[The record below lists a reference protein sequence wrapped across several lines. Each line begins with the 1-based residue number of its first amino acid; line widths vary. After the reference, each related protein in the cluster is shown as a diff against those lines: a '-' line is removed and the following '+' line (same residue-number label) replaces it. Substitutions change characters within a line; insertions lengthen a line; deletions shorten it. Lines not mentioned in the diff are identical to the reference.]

1 MKNNIVL
8 KVVVGVIL
16 MMQVHPNFALDPHKT
31 LTQYIHDVWQKGD
44 GLPQLT
50 INAIAQTRDGY
61 IWVAT
66 QEGLARFDGV
76 TFTVFD
82 RKKIKEIKHN
92 NIFALY
98 EDKNGIIWIGTA
110 GGLNRLE
117 EKKFT
122 VYTTIDGLSNDF
134 VRSIHEDRQGNLWI
148 GTDNGLSLFK
158 NNKFTN
164 YTTKNGLSSN
174 SVISILEDRRGN
186 LWIGTNKGLN
196 RFQDGKFTRFTTN
209 NGLSDDNVR
218 SIYEDSEENLW
229 IGTFGGGINRFKDG
243 EFTVYNTNAGLSN
256 DFVLVVYGDKMG
268 NLWIGTNEGLNRF
281 KDGKFTALTAKEGLS
296 DNVVQSI
303 CEDREGNLWIG
314 TYSGGLNRLKDGKFI
329 TYTTAE
335 GLSADLA
342 FPVYQDRQ
350 GSIWIGTYGGGL
362 NRLHEGKFTSYTK
375 KDGLA
380 NNNIRSICE
389 DREGSL
395 WISTYGSGIARFKDG
410 KFTCF
415 TTSEGLSENNVR
427 VIYEDS
433 RGRIW
438 IGTYG
443 GGLNRFANGKFIV
456 YNTRNGL
463 SDDFV
468 MIIFEDKKKN
478 LWIGTRAGLNRFND
492 GKFTTYTIKDGLSNN
507 SVFALYEDRE
517 GCLWIGTYGGGL
529 NRLKDRKFTSY
540 TTNEGLFDDVVF
552 RILEDGKGNLWMNCN
567 KGIFSVNKKEL
578 NDFADGKINSITCIS
593 YNEDDGMKSSECSG
607 GSYPAGWKTRDG
619 KLWFPTVK
627 GVTVID
633 PGNIKINMRPPPVII
648 EQVIVDGEPMEPGA
662 GIKFPPG
669 KKNFEF
675 HYTGLS
681 FIAPKKV
688 KFKYKLTGY
697 NQKWIDAETRRIAY
711 YTSIPPGHYH
721 FKVIACNNDG
731 VWNETGAVFKFDLK
745 PYFYQTWW
753 FYFSCGL
760 LLVLSGIGFYRLR
773 VKQLKNREKELES
786 LVNQRT
792 LQLAEANKELEKLSI
807 VARKTEN
814 AVMITDPQGNIQW
827 VNEGFTRMFEKTSGQ
842 LINEDEGNILN
853 YASDPDIKAVISKCL
868 EEKST
873 VTYETV
879 NTTPSGK
886 KTWIQTALTPIL
898 DTNGV
903 VKNLVAIGSD
913 ITKIKEAEKN
923 ADMANQAKSQF
934 LARMSHEIR
943 TPMNGI
949 IGFLDMLLE
958 TNLNTEQMDYA
969 RTISRCG
976 ESLLTILND
985 ILDFS
990 KIEAGELAFE
1000 PIDFDPEITVFDI
1013 CELTQP
1019 RVSTKPVEL
1028 LLRIGDDVPS
1038 FVKSDPVR
1046 FRQVIANL
1054 MSNAVKFTEHGEI
1067 ELSLSVEKE
1076 EQTRLELLVKVRD
1089 TGIGIPR
1096 EKINIIF
1103 DPFQQAQGS
1112 TARNY
1117 GGTGLGLAICKQ
1129 IANLMGGD
1137 VRATSEPGQGS
1148 TFHFTCWVDKSDKK
1162 PGEKFSRPSLVGK
1175 KVLVVDD
1182 NQTNLDILSHIL
1194 EYSGMQVVQI
1204 SDSRDAIPGI
1214 VTHFKNKEP
1223 FDIVIMD
1230 IRMPG
1235 MTGYD
1240 LAKGVRQL
1248 EEPLS
1253 SLPLL
1258 AFSSS
1263 TLDRSGSLKASGF
1276 NGFLPK
1282 PVARDKL
1289 LKMIGRLLGEQELI
1303 ENEEQKEEIV
1313 TQHTLAEETKHSIHI
1328 LLVEDNLINQK
1339 LAGFMLSKA
1348 GYRLTTAANG
1358 EEAVNLYTAE
1368 PEKYH
1373 LILMDIQMPVMDGL
1387 EAAQRI
1393 RTNGFHH
1400 IPIIAMTAESM
1411 KGDMEKCLEAGMN
1424 DYIAKP
1430 IRRDLL
1436 YKMVKKWC
1444 LSDEETH

>member
-1 MKNNIVL
+1 MKNKIFLTVIV
-8 KVVVGVIL
+8 GAIL
-16 MMQVHPNFALDPHKT
+16 MVQVHLNFALDPNKA
-31 LTQYIHDVWQKGD
+31 LTQYIHDVWQKED
-44 GLPQLT
+44 GLPQLSV
-50 INAIAQTRDGY
+50 NALVQTRDGY
-61 IWVAT
+61 TWVAT

-76 TFTVFD
+76 QFTVFD

-98 EDKNGIIWIGTA
+98 EDKKGNLWIGTA
-110 GGLNRLE
+110 GGLNRHKE
-117 EKKFT
+117 NKFT
-122 VYTTIDGLSNDF
+122 VYTSKDGLSNDF
-134 VRSIHEDRQGNLWI
+134 VRAIYEDRQGNLWI
-148 GTDNGLSLFK
+148 GTDNGLNLFK
-158 NNKFTN
+158 NEKFTTF
-164 YTTKNGLSSN
+164 TTENGLSN
-174 SVISILEDRRGN
+174 NIVFTISEDSRGN

-196 RFQDGKFTRFTTN
+196 RLKDGKYTRFTTD

-229 IGTFGGGINRFKDG
+229 IGTYGGGINRFKHG
-243 EFTVYNTNAGLSN
+243 VFTVYNTEDGLSN
-256 DFVLVVYGDKMG
+256 DFVQVVYGDKMG

-281 KDGKFTALTAKEGLS
+281 KDGKFTAYTTKEGLS

-303 CEDREGNLWIG
+303 CEDQEENLWIG

-335 GLSADLA
+335 GLSNDLA

-350 GSIWIGTYGGGL
+350 GSMWIGTYGGGL
-362 NRLHEGKFTSYTK
+362 NRLKEGKFTTYTRK
-375 KDGLA
+375 EGLS
-380 NNNIRSICE
+380 NNNVRAICE

-415 TTSEGLSENNVR
+415 STGEGLSENNVR

-433 RGRIW
+433 RGRLW

-443 GGLNRFANGKFIV
+443 GGLNRFDNGRFTV
-456 YNTRNGL
+456 YNTKNGL

-468 MIIFEDKKKN
+468 IIIYEDKKKN
-478 LWIGTRAGLNRFND
+478 LWIGTREGLNRFKD
-492 GKFTTYTIKDGLSNN
+492 GKFSTYTIKDGLSNN
-507 SVFALYEDRE
+507 TVFALYEDRE
-517 GCLWIGTYGGGL
+517 GGLWIGTYGGGL
-529 NRLKDRKFTSY
+529 NRLKDGKFSSY

-552 RILEDGKGNLWMNCN
+552 RILEDAKGNFWMSCN
-567 KGIFSVNKKEL
+567 KGIFTVKKKEL
-578 NDFADGKINSITCIS
+578 NDFPDGKINSITCIS

-633 PGNIKINMRPPPVII
+633 PENIKINVQPPPVII
-648 EQVIVDGEPMEPGA
+648 EQVIVDGEPIDPGA
-662 GIKFPPG
+662 ELKLPAG

-681 FIAPKKV
+681 FTAPKKV
-688 KFKYKLTGY
+688 KFKYILAGY
-697 NQKWIDAETRRIAY
+697 NQKWVDAGTRRIAY

-721 FKVIACNNDG
+721 FNVIACNDDG
-731 VWNETGAVFKFDLK
+731 VWNETGAFFGFDLK

-760 LLVLSGIGFYRLR
+760 LLVLSGIGFNRLR
-773 VKQLKNREKELES
+773 VKQLKNRERELET
-786 LVNQRT
+786 LVNKRT
-792 LQLAEANKELEKLSI
+792 GQLAEANKELEKLSI
-807 VARKTEN
+807 VARKTDN
-814 AVMITDPQGNIQW
+814 AVIITDPQGNIQW
-827 VNEGFTRMFEKTSGQ
+827 VNEGFTRMYEKTWEQMIHQNG
-842 LINEDEGNILN
+842 GNIVN
-853 YASDPDIKAVISKCL
+853 YASDPNIKAKISKCI
-868 EEKST
+868 EEKT
-873 VTYETV
+873 TITYETIH
-879 NTTPSGK
+879 TTPSGK
-886 KTWIQTALTPIL
+886 KTWIQTVLTPIM
-898 DTNGV
+898 DTNDK

-958 TNLNTEQMDYA
+958 TKLNHEQMEYA
-969 RTISRCG
+969 STISRCG

-1000 PIDFDPEITVFDI
+1000 PIDFDPEITVFNI
-1013 CELTQP
+1013 CELIQP

-1028 LLRIGDDVPS
+1028 LLRIGDDVPTY
-1038 FVKSDPVR
+1038 VKSDPVR

-1067 ELSLSVEKE
+1067 ELSLLVEKK
-1076 EQTRLELLVKVRD
+1076 EQTRQKLHVKVRD

-1096 EKINIIF
+1096 EKINTIF
-1103 DPFQQAQGS
+1103 DPFQQAEGS
-1112 TARNY
+1112 IVRKY

-1137 VRATSEPGQGS
+1137 VWAASEPGQGS
-1148 TFHFTCWVDKSDKK
+1148 TFHFTCWVDKSYKK
-1162 PGEKFSRPSLVGK
+1162 PGKKLIQPSLAGK

-1194 EYSGMQVVQI
+1194 EKCSMQVVQL
-1204 SDSRDAIPGI
+1204 SDSRDAIPEI
-1214 VTHFKNKEP
+1214 VKHFKNKQP
-1223 FDIVIMD
+1223 FDIAVMD

-1235 MTGYD
+1235 LTGYD

-1289 LKMIGRLLGEQELI
+1289 LKMIGRLLGEGEVVEKEDQR
-1303 ENEEQKEEIV
+1303 EEIV

-1328 LLVEDNLINQK
+1328 LLVEDNPINQK

-1348 GYRLTTAANG
+1348 GYQLTTAANG
-1358 EEAVNLYTAE
+1358 EEAVKLYTSD
-1368 PEKYH
+1368 PDKYS

-1387 EAAQRI
+1387 EATQRI
-1393 RTNGFHH
+1393 RDKGFHH

-1411 KGDMEKCLEAGMN
+1411 KGDMEKCIEAGMN
-1424 DYIAKP
+1424 DYMAKP

-1444 LSDEETH
+1444 LID

>member
-1 MKNNIVL
+1 MVQL
-8 KVVVGVIL
+8 HL
-16 MMQVHPNFALDPHKT
+16 SFALDPNKAV
-31 LTQYIHDVWQKGD
+31 TQYIHDVWQKED
-44 GLPQLT
+44 GLPQLSV
-50 INAIAQTRDGY
+50 NALVQTQDGY

-76 TFTVFD
+76 QFTVFD

-92 NIFALY
+92 NIFAIY
-98 EDKNGIIWIGTA
+98 EDKKGNLWIGSA

-117 EKKFT
+117 GKNFT
-122 VYTTIDGLSNDF
+122 VYTSEDGLSNDF
-134 VRSIHEDRQGNLWI
+134 VRSIYEDRQGNLWI
-148 GTDNGLSLFK
+148 GTDNGLNLFK
-158 NNKFTN
+158 DNKFTI

-174 SVISILEDRRGN
+174 IVSSILEDSRGN

-196 RFQDGKFTRFTTN
+196 RFKGGKFTRFTTN

-218 SIYEDSEENLW
+218 AIYEDSEENLW
-229 IGTFGGGINRFKDG
+229 IGTDGGGLNRFKDG
-243 EFTVYNTNAGLSN
+243 EFTVYNTEAGLSN
-256 DFVLVVYGDKMG
+256 DFVQVIYGDKMG

-281 KDGKFTALTAKEGLS
+281 KDGKFSAYTTKEGLS
-296 DNVVQSI
+296 DNMVRSI
-303 CEDREGNLWIG
+303 CEDREENLWIG
-314 TYSGGLNRLKDGKFI
+314 TFSGGLNRLKDGKFVA
-329 TYTTAE
+329 YTTAE

-350 GSIWIGTYGGGL
+350 GTMWIGTFGGGL
-362 NRLHEGKFTSYTK
+362 NRLQEGKFTSYTRK
-375 KDGLA
+375 EGLG
-380 NNNIRSICE
+380 NNNVRSICE
-389 DREGSL
+389 DKEGSL

-410 KFTCF
+410 KFTRF
-415 TTSEGLSENNVR
+415 TTTEGLSDNNVR
-427 VIYEDS
+427 AIYEDS
-433 RGRIW
+433 RGRLW

-456 YNTRNGL
+456 YNTKNGL
-463 SDDFV
+463 SDNFV
-468 MIIFEDKKKN
+468 IIIYEDKKQN
-478 LWIGTRAGLNRFND
+478 LWIGTREGLNRFND

-507 SVFALYEDRE
+507 AVFALYEDQE

-529 NRLKDRKFTSY
+529 NRLKDGEFTSY

-552 RILEDGKGNLWMNCN
+552 RILEDGKGNFWMSCN
-567 KGIFSVNKKEL
+567 KGIFTVKKKEL
-578 NDFADGKINSITCIS
+578 NDFADGKIDSITSIS
-593 YNEDDGMKSSECSG
+593 YDEDDGMRSSECSG
-607 GSYPAGWKTRDG
+607 GSYPAGWKAPDG

-633 PGNIKINMRPPPVII
+633 PENIKINVRPPPVII
-648 EQVIVDGEPMEPGA
+648 EKVIVDGEPIEPGA
-662 GIKFPPG
+662 SIKLPSG

-681 FIAPKKV
+681 FTAPKKV
-688 KFKYKLTGY
+688 KFKYILAGY
-697 NQKWIDAETRRIAY
+697 NNKWIDAGTRRIAY

-721 FKVIACNNDG
+721 FKVIACNDDG
-731 VWNETGAVFKFDLK
+731 VWNETGTLFEFDLK

-753 FYFSCGL
+753 FYISCGL
-760 LLVLSGIGFYRLR
+760 LLVLSGIGLYRLR
-773 VKQLKNREKELES
+773 VKQLKNRERELER
-786 LVNQRT
+786 LVNKRT
-792 LQLAEANKELEKLSI
+792 GQLAEANKELEKLSI
-807 VARKTEN
+807 VARKTDN
-814 AVMITDPQGNIQW
+814 AVIITDPQGNIQW
-827 VNEGFTRMFEKTSGQ
+827 VNDGFTRMYEKTSEQ
-842 LINEDEGNILN
+842 LIHEEGGNIVN
-853 YASDPDIKAVISKCL
+853 YASDPGIKAKISKGI
-868 EEKST
+868 EEKT
-873 VTYETV
+873 TITYETIHT
-879 NTTPSGK
+879 NPSGK
-886 KTWIQTALTPIL
+886 KIWIQTALTPII
-898 DTNGV
+898 DTNGK
-903 VKNLVAIGSD
+903 VKNLVAMGTD

-958 TNLNTEQMDYA
+958 TDLNHEQMDYA
-969 RTISRCG
+969 TTISRCG

-1000 PIDFDPEITVFDI
+1000 PIDFDPEITVYDI
-1013 CELTQP
+1013 CELTRP

-1046 FRQVIANL
+1046 FRQVVANL
-1054 MSNAVKFTEHGEI
+1054 MSNAIKFTEHGEI
-1067 ELSLSVEKE
+1067 ELSLLVEKE
-1076 EQTRLELLVKVRD
+1076 EQTRLKLHVKVRD
-1089 TGIGIPR
+1089 TGVGISR
-1096 EKINIIF
+1096 EKLNIIF
-1103 DPFQQAQGS
+1103 DPFQQVQDS
-1112 TARNY
+1112 IVRNY

-1129 IANLMGGD
+1129 IANIMGGD
-1137 VRATSEPGQGS
+1137 VWAASEPGQGS
-1148 TFHFTCWVDKSDKK
+1148 TFHFTCWADKSDKK
-1162 PGEKFSRPSLVGK
+1162 PGKKFNQPSLAGK

-1194 EYSGMQVVQI
+1194 EYRGMQVVQI
-1204 SDSRDAIPGI
+1204 SDSRDAIPAI
-1214 VTHFKNKEP
+1214 VKHFKNKQP
-1223 FDIVIMD
+1223 FDIAVMD

-1235 MTGYD
+1235 LTGYD

-1263 TLDRSGSLKASGF
+1263 TLDRSGSLNASGF

-1282 PVARDKL
+1282 PIARDKL
-1289 LKMIGRLLGEQELI
+1289 LKMIGRLLGEQDVVEK
-1303 ENEEQKEEIV
+1303 EEQKKEIV
-1313 TQHTLAEETKHSIHI
+1313 TQHTLAEEIKHSIQI
-1328 LLVEDNLINQK
+1328 LLVEDNPINQK
-1339 LAGFMLSKA
+1339 LAGFILSKA

-1358 EEAVNLYTAE
+1358 EEAVKLYTAD
-1368 PEKYH
+1368 PDKYH

-1387 EAAQRI
+1387 EATQRI
-1393 RTNGFHH
+1393 REKGFHN

-1411 KGDMEKCLEAGMN
+1411 KGDMEKCINAGMN

-1444 LSDEETH
+1444 LTDEETH

>member
-1 MKNNIVL
+1 MKNHIVL

-16 MMQVHPNFALDPHKT
+16 MMQVHPSFALDPHKA
-31 LTQYIHDVWQKGD
+31 LTQYIHEVWQRED
-44 GLPQLT
+44 GLPQIT
-50 INAIAQTRDGY
+50 INSIIQTRDGY
-61 IWVAT
+61 TWIAT
-66 QEGLARFDGV
+66 QEGLVRFDGV
-76 TFTVFD
+76 KFTVFNTTQ
-82 RKKIKEIKHN
+82 IKEIKHN
-92 NIFALY
+92 YIVTLY
-98 EDKNGIIWIGTA
+98 EDKKGVLWIGT
-110 GGLNRLE
+110 GVGLTRYQ
-117 EKKFT
+117 EKEFT
-122 VYTTIDGLSNDF
+122 TYTTTDGLSNNY
-134 VRSIHEDRQGNLWI
+134 VRCIHEDQEGTLWL
-148 GTDNGLSLFK
+148 GSDNGLDRFK
-158 NNKFTN
+158 NNQFTN
-164 YTTKNGLSSN
+164 YSTKNGLSSN
-174 SVISILEDRRGN
+174 IVFAIREDSRGH

-196 RFQDGKFTRFTTN
+196 QFKEGKFIHFTTN
-209 NGLSDDNVR
+209 NGLSNDDVR

-243 EFTVYNTNAGLSN
+243 EFTIYSTEDGLSN
-256 DFVLVVYGDKMG
+256 DFVSVVYGDKMG

-281 KDGKFTALTAKEGLS
+281 KDGKFTAYTTRNGLS
-296 DNVVQSI
+296 DNVVLSI
-303 CEDREGNLWIG
+303 CEDREENLWIG
-314 TYSGGLNRLKDGKFI
+314 TYVGGLNRLRDGKFI

-335 GLSADLA
+335 GLSSNLV
-342 FPVYQDRQ
+342 FPVYQDNQ
-350 GSIWIGTYGGGL
+350 GSTWIGTFGGGL
-362 NRLHEGKFTSYTK
+362 NRLQEGKFTYITM

-395 WISTYGSGIARFKDG
+395 WISTYGSGIARIKHG
-410 KFTCF
+410 KITCF
-415 TTSEGLSENNVR
+415 TTREGLSDNNVR
-427 VIYEDS
+427 AIYEDS
-433 RGRIW
+433 RGRLW

-443 GGLNRFANGKFIV
+443 GGLNRFLNGKFIV
-456 YNTRNGL
+456 YNTQNGL

-468 MIIFEDKKKN
+468 NIILEDTKKN
-478 LWIGTRAGLNRFND
+478 LWIGTRGGLNRFKD
-492 GKFTTYTIKDGLSNN
+492 EKFTAYTIKNGLSNN
-507 SVFALYEDRE
+507 TVSSLYEDRE

-529 NRLKDRKFTSY
+529 NRLKDGEFTSC
-540 TTNEGLFDDVVF
+540 TTKEGLFDDVVF
-552 RILEDGKGNLWMNCN
+552 RILEDGKGNFWMSCN
-567 KGIFSVNKKEL
+567 KGIFTVNKKEL
-578 NDFADGKINSITCIS
+578 NDLTDGKINSITCIS
-593 YNEDDGMKSSECSG
+593 YSEDDGMKSSECSG

-619 KLWFPTVK
+619 RLWFPTVK

-681 FIAPKKV
+681 FTVPKKV
-688 KFKYKLTGY
+688 KFKYILAGY
-697 NQKWIDAETRRIAY
+697 NKKWIDAEARRIAY

-721 FKVIACNNDG
+721 FKVKACNNDG
-731 VWNETGAVFKFDLK
+731 VWNETGASFEFDLK

-786 LVNQRT
+786 LVNKRT
-792 LQLAEANKELEKLSI
+792 GQLAEANKELEKLSI

-827 VNEGFTRMFEKTSGQ
+827 VNEGFTRMFEKTSRQ
-842 LINEDEGNILN
+842 LIYENMCNILN
-853 YASDPDIKAVISKCL
+853 YASDPDIKAKISKCL
-868 EEKST
+868 EQKST
-873 VTYETV
+873 IVYETI
-879 NTTPSGK
+879 NTSPSGK
-886 KTWIQTALTPIL
+886 KIWIQTALTPIL
-898 DTNGV
+898 DTNSV
-903 VKNLVAIGSD
+903 VKNLVAIGTD

-1028 LLRIGDDVPS
+1028 LLRIDDDVPS

-1054 MSNAVKFTEHGEI
+1054 MSNAVKFTEYGEI

-1076 EQTRLELLVKVRD
+1076 EQTRLELHVKVRD
-1089 TGIGIPR
+1089 TGIGIPG

-1103 DPFQQAQGS
+1103 DPFQQALGS

-1137 VRATSEPGQGS
+1137 VWAASEPGQGS

-1194 EYSGMQVVQI
+1194 EYSGMQVVQL
-1204 SDSRDAIPGI
+1204 SDSRDVIREI

-1223 FDIVIMD
+1223 FDIAVMD

-1235 MTGYD
+1235 LTGYD

-1263 TLDRSGSLKASGF
+1263 TLDRSGALKASGF

-1289 LKMIGRLLGEQELI
+1289 LKMIGRLLGEQELV
-1303 ENEEQKEEIV
+1303 EKEEQKEEII

-1368 PEKYH
+1368 PGKYH

-1393 RTNGFHH
+1393 REKGFHH

-1411 KGDMEKCLEAGMN
+1411 KGDMEKCIEAGMN

-1444 LSDEETH
+1444 LIDREIK

>member
-16 MMQVHPNFALDPHKT
+16 MMQVHPNFALDPHKA
-31 LTQYIHDVWQKGD
+31 LTQYIHDVWQKEE

-50 INAIAQTRDGY
+50 VNATAQTRDGY
-61 IWVAT
+61 IWAAT

-92 NIFALY
+92 NIFAIY
-98 EDKNGIIWIGTA
+98 EDKKGVIWIGTA
-110 GGLNRLE
+110 GGLNRFK

-122 VYTTIDGLSNDF
+122 VYTSGDGLSNDF
-134 VRSIHEDRQGNLWI
+134 ARSIYEDRQGNLWI
-148 GTDNGLSLFK
+148 GTDNGLNLFK
-158 NNKFTN
+158 DNKFTI

-174 SVISILEDRRGN
+174 IVSSILEDSREN

-196 RFQDGKFTRFTTN
+196 RFKDGKFTKFTTK

-229 IGTFGGGINRFKDG
+229 IGTYGGGLNRFKDG
-243 EFTVYNTNAGLSN
+243 EFTVYNTKAGLSN

-281 KDGKFTALTAKEGLS
+281 KDGKFTVLTAKEGLS

-303 CEDREGNLWIG
+303 CEDREENLWIG
-314 TYSGGLNRLKDGKFI
+314 TYSGGLNRLRDGKFI

-335 GLSADLA
+335 GLSADFA

-375 KDGLA
+375 KEGLA

-389 DREGSL
+389 DSEGSL

-415 TTSEGLSENNVR
+415 TTSEGLSEGSVR
-427 VIYEDS
+427 AIYEDS
-433 RGRIW
+433 RGHLW

-443 GGLNRFANGKFIV
+443 GGLNRFADGKFIV
-456 YNTRNGL
+456 YNTKNGL

-468 MIIFEDKKKN
+468 IIIYEDKKKN
-478 LWIGTRAGLNRFND
+478 LWIGTRQGLNRFDD

-529 NRLKDRKFTSY
+529 NRLKDGEFTSC
-540 TTNEGLFDDVVF
+540 TTKEGLFDDVVF
-552 RILEDGKGNLWMNCN
+552 RILEDGKGNFWMNCN
-567 KGIFSVNKKEL
+567 KGIFTVNKKEL
-578 NDFADGKINSITCIS
+578 NDFADGKINSITSIS

-607 GSYPAGWKTRDG
+607 GSYPAGWKIRDG
-619 KLWFPTVK
+619 RLWFPTVK

-633 PGNIKINMRPPPVII
+633 PGNIKINKRPPPVII
-648 EQVIVDGEPMEPGA
+648 EQVIVDGESMEPGA

-681 FIAPKKV
+681 YTVPKKV
-688 KFKYKLTGY
+688 KFKYILAGY
-697 NQKWIDAETRRIAY
+697 NKKWIGAETRRIAY

-721 FKVIACNNDG
+721 FKVTACNNDG
-731 VWNETGAVFKFDLK
+731 VWNETGAFFEFDLE

-753 FYFSCGL
+753 FYLLCGFL
-760 LLVLSGIGFYRLR
+760 SVLSGIGFYRLR
-773 VKQLKNREKELES
+773 VKQLKNREKELEN
-786 LVNQRT
+786 LVNKRT
-792 LQLAEANKELEKLSI
+792 IQLAE
-807 VARKTEN
+807 
-814 AVMITDPQGNIQW
+814 
-827 VNEGFTRMFEKTSGQ
+827 
-842 LINEDEGNILN
+842 
-853 YASDPDIKAVISKCL
+853 
-868 EEKST
+868 
-873 VTYETV
+873 
-879 NTTPSGK
+879 
-886 KTWIQTALTPIL
+886 
-898 DTNGV
+898 
-903 VKNLVAIGSD
+903 
-913 ITKIKEAEKN
+913 
-923 ADMANQAKSQF
+923 ANQAKSQF

-1013 CELTQP
+1013 CELTQS

-1028 LLRIGDDVPS
+1028 LLRIDDDVPS

-1054 MSNAVKFTEHGEI
+1054 MSNAVKFTEYGEI

-1076 EQTRLELLVKVRD
+1076 EQTRLELHVKVRD
-1089 TGIGIPR
+1089 TGIGIPG

-1103 DPFQQAQGS
+1103 DPFQQALGS

-1137 VRATSEPGQGS
+1137 VWAASEPGQGS

-1194 EYSGMQVVQI
+1194 EYSGMQVVQL
-1204 SDSRDAIPGI
+1204 SDSRDVIREI

-1223 FDIVIMD
+1223 FDIAVMD

-1235 MTGYD
+1235 LTGYD

-1263 TLDRSGSLKASGF
+1263 TLDRSGALKASGF

-1289 LKMIGRLLGEQELI
+1289 LKMIGRLLGEQELV
-1303 ENEEQKEEIV
+1303 EKEEQKEEII

-1368 PEKYH
+1368 PGKYH

-1393 RTNGFHH
+1393 REKGFHH

-1411 KGDMEKCLEAGMN
+1411 KGDMEKCIEAGMN

-1444 LSDEETH
+1444 LIDREIK